1 MCMREP
7 QRDKGRLDDM
17 IEAASN
23 VAQFVDGLSYEE
35 FLSDKLHYFAILK
48 NVEIIGEAAY
58 MLSPDFKESHGEI
71 RWSSIVKMRHI
82 LVHGYASVL
91 PEILW
96 QTAICDIPELK
107 ERLVGMLSSM
117 KEGAD

>member
-1 MCMREP
+1 MYMREP
-7 QRDKGRLDDM
+7 QRDKGRLEDI

-23 VAQFVDGLSYEE
+23 VAQFVGGISYEE
-35 FLSDKLHYFAILK
+35 FLSDKLHYYAILK

-58 MLSPDFKESHGEI
+58 MLSPEFKETHGEI

-82 LVHGYASVL
+82 LVHGYASIL

-96 QTAICDIPELK
+96 QTAISDVPELK
-107 ERLVGMLSSM
+107 TQITSILNSI
-117 KEGAD
+117 

>member
-1 MCMREP
+1 MREP
-7 QRDKGRLDDM
+7 QRDKGRLEDI

-23 VAQFVDGLSYEE
+23 VAQFVDGISYEE
-35 FLSDKLHYFAILK
+35 FLSDKLHYYAILK

-58 MLSPDFKESHGEI
+58 MLSPEFKETHGGI

-82 LVHGYASVL
+82 LVHGYASIL

-96 QTAICDIPELK
+96 QTAISDVLELK
-107 ERLVGMLSSM
+107 AQITSILNSI
-117 KEGAD
+117 